1 MLRVMNN
8 QTRYR
13 WMMVAVLSFVICH
26 LSFCPAH
33 AQTFTERLQKSG
45 NSDAKVTVHHDAE
58 IDKLVNSAVLT
69 PQTTVTKKPAVT
81 PPATVAKKPVEV
93 KKEVKQEK
101 ATAQHQQ
108 EQVPLQTVQPSGDSL
123 TTVQHHASRSYK
135 TTGYRVQVFAG
146 GNSRKD
152 RQQAEK
158 IGNQLRTLF
167 PQEAIYVHFYSPRWI
182 CRMGNYKS
190 YEEAHKA
197 LDEVKN
203 LGYGAATIVKGKI
216 TVQY

>member
-1 MLRVMNN
+1 MNN
-8 QTRYR
+8 QTKYR
-13 WMMVAVLSFVICH
+13 WMMVIVLSFIICH
-26 LSFCPAH
+26 LSFCPVN

-45 NSDAKVTVHHDAE
+45 NGDAKVTVHHDAE
-58 IDKLVNSAVLT
+58 IDKLVNTAHLT
-69 PQTTVTKKPAVT
+69 PQTTVAKKTTVTPAVAVNKKQT
-81 PPATVAKKPVEV
+81 EAKKEN
-93 KKEVKQEK
+93 KQEK
-101 ATAQHQQ
+101 APVQQ
-108 EQVPLQTVQPSGDSL
+108 EPAVQSTVDSVN
-123 TTVQHHASRSYK
+123 TVQHHATRSYK

-182 CRMGNYKS
+182 CRMGNFKS
-190 YEEAHKA
+190 YEEAHQT
-197 LDEVKN
+197 LDEVKK